1 MQSAARDP
9 GRTQSG
15 MAPARGTEEP
25 STSPLFEGH
34 KARVL
39 LLLSLVYTFNYV
51 DRQILIILAEPIKAE
66 FGLKDW
72 QLGFLT
78 GTAFA
83 LFYATLGIPIAR
95 LADRWHRV
103 NIVAISLAVWS
114 TMTALCALTMNFV
127 QLAAARIGVGVGE
140 AGGTPPAV
148 SVLSDYFNERQRAT
162 AMGIYQLGSTVG
174 ILIGFV
180 AGGWVNQ
187 LYGWRVA
194 MLVVG
199 LPGILLALAV
209 KLMVREP
216 TRTVAAG
223 ADAILP
229 FGPTIRT
236 LVAIRTFR
244 WVNLAAVAAGFTVY
258 GVMVWT
264 PVYFIREFG
273 LTTGEV
279 GTAIGLI
286 AGIAGSAGVFLGGY
300 LADAFA
306 KVDRRWLARLP
317 ALTTLLFVPCVLL
330 VVNAASA
337 KAALILMVPTY
348 ILALAYTGP
357 TWAVL
362 QTVSPPQMR
371 AIAAAILL
379 LLVNLIG
386 LGLGPQ
392 AIGILSDVMNGGTG
406 TGGLRWGIGLA
417 ASVSVLASVFFLLAS
432 RSLQAEVG
440 VPGGTPGG
448 TP

>member
-1 MQSAARDP
+1 MRPAASDLEGA
-9 GRTQSG
+9 GRT
-15 MAPARGTEEP
+15 AANARTPEEGAAA
-25 STSPLFEGH
+25 SLFSGH
-34 KARVL
+34 KGPVL

-72 QLGFLT
+72 QIGFLT

-103 NIVAISLAVWS
+103 NIVAIALAVWS

-127 QLAAARIGVGVGE
+127 QLAAARIGVGIGE

-148 SVLSDYFNERQRAT
+148 SLLSDYFNEHQRAT

-180 AGGWVNQ
+180 AGGWINQ

-194 MLVVG
+194 MFVVA
-199 LPGILLALAV
+199 LPGILLAIAV
-209 KLMVREP
+209 KTMVREHA
-216 TRTVAAG
+216 RTVAVGAG
-223 ADAILP
+223 AILP
-229 FGPTIRT
+229 FGATIRT
-236 LVAIRTFR
+236 LLAIRTFR

-264 PVYFIREFG
+264 PVYLIREFG

-279 GTAIGLI
+279 GTAVGLI
-286 AGIAGSAGVFLGGY
+286 AGVAGSAGVFLGGY

-306 KVDRRWLARLP
+306 KQDRRWLVWLP
-317 ALTTLLFVPCVLL
+317 AATTLLFVPCVLL
-330 VVNAASA
+330 VVNAPSA
-337 KAALILMVPTY
+337 RAALVLMVPTY

-357 TWAVL
+357 TWAAL
-362 QTVSPPQMR
+362 QTVSPPNMR

-392 AIGILSDVMNGGTG
+392 MIGVISDLMNGNSGT
-406 TGGLRWGIGLA
+406 TGLRHGIEFA
-417 ASVSVLASVFFLLAS
+417 ATFSVLASLCFHLSS
-432 RSLQAEVG
+432 RSLQIDSRGAEPV
-440 VPGGTPGG
+440 
-448 TP
+448 